1 MEKKIVLV
9 VVLIVG
15 DYCLA
20 IKEGKY
26 LTDYIVGY
34 GYDAESNTWGSGTYF
49 SANADKP
56 KEKALMLLKAMD
68 YLYSR
73 VNADYI
79 RYERL
84 SEMAT
89 RFKDELFEWADEE
102 EAMENLQSELDFDD
116 NEIAYF
122 ELPDI
127 E

>member
-1 MEKKIVLV
+1 MEKKILLV
-9 VVLIVG
+9 VNN
-15 DYCLA
+15 YCLA
-20 IKEGKY
+20 VKEGKY
-26 LTDYIVGY
+26 LTDYIVGC
-34 GYDAESNTWGSGTYF
+34 GYDAENNTWGSGSYF
-49 SANADKP
+49 SANANDH
-56 KEKALMLLKAMD
+56 KEKALMLLKATD

-127 E
+127 R